1 MATEMTS
8 ATASSSHSTASDD
21 DFTEEFSLDKC
32 LSFKTEGNAFF
43 KNGDFAEAL
52 TAYRQGID
60 AARHKPPYVGNERS
74 PYPSGETGGETED
87 DGHKEE
93 LNTCKESPLTSS
105 SEMAETEEEKEA
117 YTLTAQLYANAAAC
131 LMRLDDPSLE
141 EAVMMLSEAL
151 RHQPDYAKARLRRA
165 ECYYTLE
172 KYASAVEDYDAYE
185 KGGGQLC
192 AEEKQHQAHAKGQQE
207 QEVKKM
213 LGDLKDLGNKFLG
226 WFNLSTDNFKFDKDP
241 NTGSYS
247 MRFEQ

>member
-1 MATEMTS
+1 MARAIPTT
-8 ATASSSHSTASDD
+8 TVGSSHSTASSDAS
-21 DFTEEFSLDKC
+21 TEEFSLEKC
-32 LSFKTEGNAFF
+32 LSLKTEGNDFF

-52 TAYRQGID
+52 AVYRQGIEV
-60 AARHKPPYVGNERS
+60 ARHRPPYVDNEPTPS
-74 PYPSGETGGETED
+74 PSEETRGAMKD
-87 DGHKEE
+87 DHPEE
-93 LNTCKESPLTSS
+93 GSNISKESPLSS
-105 SEMAETEEEKEA
+105 SPVVVDTEDEKEA

-131 LMRLDDPSLE
+131 LMRLDAPSLE

-172 KYASAVEDYDAYE
+172 KYPSALEDYDVYE

-192 AEEKQHQAHAKGQQE
+192 AEEREHKAHAKVQQE

-213 LGDLKDLGNKFLG
+213 MGDLKDLGNKFLG
-226 WFNLSTDNFKFDKDP
+226 WFGLSTDNFKFDKDP
-241 NTGSYS
+241 NSGSYS